1 MLTPKP
7 RSSRSRW
14 CTVVTVLV
22 VSIWLIS
29 WWNGAIWANL
39 GCCSSVETSCGNHP
53 RTSCAHLVWL
63 IGCWPG
69 WMPASWAAW
78 VYLRTVLRSTPR
90 LRAISE
96 IGRPACQWTRI
107 SVMSTTLKVL
117 LANPLLLGPVG
128 LRSSDR
134 RSGRAGVVNS
144 VNAGLVN

>member
-1 MLTPKP
+1 MLTPRP

-22 VSIWLIS
+22 LSIWPIS
-29 WWNGAIWANL
+29 SWNGAITANL
-39 GCCSSVETSCGNHP
+39 GCCSWVETSCGNHS
-53 RTSCAHLVWL
+53 RTSSTHLAAL
-63 IGCWPG
+63 IDSPPG
-69 WMPASWAAW
+69 WMPASRAAA

-117 LANPLLLGPVG
+117 LANLLLPPAG
-128 LRSSDR
+128 LRRSDR
-134 RSGRAGVVNS
+134 RSGRAEVMDSVNS
-144 VNAGLVN
+144 GLVN